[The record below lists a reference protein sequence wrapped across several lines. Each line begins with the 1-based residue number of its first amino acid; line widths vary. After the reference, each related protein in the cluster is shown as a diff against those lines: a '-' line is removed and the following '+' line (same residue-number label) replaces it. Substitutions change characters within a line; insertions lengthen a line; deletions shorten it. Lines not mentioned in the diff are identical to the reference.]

1 MSMNGP
7 SLVSRLVS
15 LTLLG
20 VLFFIPPLVL
30 LFDTPYENGFSMLP
44 VWLFIS
50 WLGLILLTA
59 WVMERSD
66 EE

>member
-1 MSMNGP
+1 MNGP
-7 SLVSRLVS
+7 SLESRLVS

-30 LFDTPYENGFSMLP
+30 LFDRPFAAGFSILP
-44 VWLFIS
+44 LWLFVS
-50 WLGLILLTA
+50 WLILIGLTA
-59 WVMERSD
+59 WVMEGSD

>member
-1 MSMNGP
+1 MHGK
-7 SLVSRLVS
+7 SLISRLVS

-20 VLFFIPPLVL
+20 VLFFTPPLLL
-30 LFDTPYENGFSMLP
+30 LFDIPAENGLSWLP
-44 VWLFIS
+44 VWLFS
-50 WLGLILLTA
+50 GWLVLIMLTA

>member
-1 MSMNGP
+1 MNGP
-7 SLVSRLVS
+7 SLVSRLIS

-20 VLFFIPPLVL
+20 LLFFIPPLLL
-30 LFDTPYENGFSMLP
+30 LFDRPTAPGLSQLP
-44 VWLFIS
+44 VWLFAS
-50 WLGLILLTA
+50 WLILILLTA

>member
-1 MSMNGP
+1 MQGP

-20 VLFFIPPLVL
+20 LLFFIPPLVL
-30 LFDTPYENGFSMLP
+30 LFDRPTQFGFSLLP
-44 VWLFIS
+44 LWLFFS
-50 WLGLILLTA
+50 WLVLIALTA

>member
-1 MSMNGP
+1 MHSK
-7 SLVSRLVS
+7 SLISRLVS

-20 VLFFIPPLVL
+20 VLFFTPPLLL
-30 LFDTPYENGFSMLP
+30 LFDTPADNGFSRLP
-44 VWLFIS
+44 VWMFSS
-50 WLGLILLTA
+50 WLVLILLTA

>member
-1 MSMNGP
+1 MQGP

-20 VLFFIPPLVL
+20 ILVFIPPVIF
-30 LFDTPYENGFSMLP
+30 LFDKPFMNGLSMLP
-44 VWLFIS
+44 VWLLGC
-50 WLGLILLTA
+50 WLVLILLTA

>member
-1 MSMNGP
+1 MHSK
-7 SLVSRLVS
+7 SLISRLVS

-20 VLFFIPPLVL
+20 LLFFTPPLLL
-30 LFDTPYENGFSMLP
+30 LFDTPAQNGLSWLA
-44 VWLFIS
+44 VWLFS
-50 WLGLILLTA
+50 GWLVLIMLTA

>member
-1 MSMNGP
+1 MQNK
-7 SLVSRLVS
+7 SLISRMVS

-20 VLFFIPPLVL
+20 LLLFTPPLLL
-30 LFDTPYENGFSMLP
+30 LFDTPADSGFSMLP
-44 VWLFIS
+44 VWMFAS
-50 WLGLILLTA
+50 WLVLIMLTA

>member
-1 MSMNGP
+1 MQSK
-7 SLVSRLVS
+7 SLISRLVS

-20 VLFFIPPLVL
+20 ILFFSPPLLL
-30 LFDTPYENGFSMLP
+30 LFDTPASNGLSWFP
-44 VWLFIS
+44 AWLFS
-50 WLGLILLTA
+50 GWLALILLTA